1 MKISQQ
7 IADIAVHLADL
18 KLSIELLER
27 DNALIAEQNLD
38 LRKRL
43 KKAQPVGRSE

>member
-1 MKISQQ
+1 MKLSQQ
-7 IADIAVHLADL
+7 ITDIIVHLADL

-27 DNALIAEQNLD
+27 DDALITEQNLD

-43 KKAQPVGRSE
+43 KKMQPVGRNE